1 MFFSGKK
8 RQKKKKDFTS
18 RNSQNRRELTKKKG
32 VSWEKSYYTHVFRHT
47 YTLTK

>member
-18 RNSQNRRELTKKKG
+18 RNSQNRRELTKKKVFLG
-32 VSWEKSYYTHVFRHT
+32 KKVITHM
-47 YTLTK
+47 YLGTLTH